1 MKNFGLHRVLEP
13 AGSLPVTAWKLD
25 NSPELHD
32 GEIKIG
38 LHSLVF
44 ERENFYQ
51 LCSICEYDDDAIRER
66 ICKIIRKIY
75 KFKKILNFISC
86 KRMRPYYTF
95 RKNSCKSLIVNA
107 ADIGAGASR
116 SSFGHECRGV

>member
-66 ICKIIRKIY
+66 ICKIISERGK
-75 KFKKILNFISC
+75 LHN
-86 KRMRPYYTF
+86 PYT
-95 RKNSCKSLIVNA
+95 
-107 ADIGAGASR
+107 G
-116 SSFGHECRGV
+116 SSALFV